1 MPTVGQ
7 IKEVVAGYLHK
18 TTTDF
23 VKGSGATEIDL
34 LLLALNNARKT
45 AERFYDFSIC
55 RKRGYFSVTNG
66 ATDWRSPTWF
76 SGTGTARKIKTWY
89 ERVSGGSDA
98 GAYGGVDRVL
108 RQLTQE
114 QVAKLYAREDY
125 LEAPLWNTERYL
137 SDQESP
143 LARDPLLGQNYIV
156 TEGNN
161 FYYYPQSTTTKVIV
175 VDAFY
180 HWPAWTTGTT
190 TDWWTENA
198 EEFLIW
204 QTLVEANRLPM
215 QFVGNTEGNLPPPTK
230 EANEALTKLVQAEKD
245 STEGDLFI
253 SDL

>member
-76 SGTGTARKIKTWY
+76 SDSGTARKIKTWY
-89 ERVSGGSDA
+89 ERVSGGSAA

-125 LEAPLWNTERYL
+125 LEAPLWSTERYL
-137 SDQESP
+137 SDQDSP

-161 FYYYPQSTTTKVIV
+161 FYYYPQSATTKVIV

-230 EANEALTKLVQAEKD
+230 EANEALTKLVQMEKD

>member
-76 SGTGTARKIKTWY
+76 SDSGTARKIKTWY
-89 ERVSGGSDA
+89 ERVSGGSAA

-125 LEAPLWNTERYL
+125 LEAPLWSTERYL

-161 FYYYPQSTTTKVIV
+161 FYYYPQSATTKVIV

-230 EANEALTKLVQAEKD
+230 EANEALAKLVQADKD

>member
-55 RKRGYFSVTNG
+55 RRRGYFSVTNG
-66 ATDWRSPTWF
+66 ATDWRNPTWF

-125 LEAPLWNTERYL
+125 LEAPLWSTERYL
-137 SDQESP
+137 SDQDSP
-143 LARDPLLGQNYIV
+143 LACDPLLGQNYIV

-161 FYYYPQSTTTKVIV
+161 FYYYPQSATTKVIV

-230 EANEALTKLVQAEKD
+230 EANEALAKLVQAEKD

>member
-1 MPTVGQ
+1 MPTIGQ

-18 TTTDF
+18 PVTEF

-34 LLLALNNARKT
+34 LSLALNNARKT
-45 AERFYDFSIC
+45 AERFHDFSIC
-55 RKRGYFSVTNG
+55 RKRGYFSIADGT
-66 ATDWRSPTWF
+66 ADWRSPTWF

-89 ERVSGGSDA
+89 ERVSGGSAA
-98 GAYGGVDRVL
+98 GAYGGVDRVM

-114 QVAKLYAREDY
+114 QVAKLFAREDY
-125 LEAPLWNTERYL
+125 LSAPFWTTDRYL
-137 SDQESP
+137 SDAESP
-143 LARDPLLGQNYIV
+143 LARDPLLAQNYII

-180 HWPAWTTGTT
+180 WWPAWSLNAT

-204 QTLVEANRLPM
+204 QTMVEVNRLPLV
-215 QFVGNTEGNLPPPTK
+215 FVSSEGNLPPPVK
-230 EANEALTKLVQAEKD
+230 EASEALTKIVEADKD
-245 STEGDLFI
+245 STEGSIFIEDL
-253 SDL
+253 

>member
-18 TTTDF
+18 PTTDF

-66 ATDWRSPTWF
+66 ASDWRNPTWF
-76 SGTGTARKIKTWY
+76 SGTGTARKVKTWY
-89 ERVSGGSDA
+89 ERVSGGSAA

-125 LEAPLWNTERYL
+125 LEAPLWSTERYL

-180 HWPAWTTGTT
+180 HWPAWTTETT
-190 TDWWTENA
+190 TDWWTKNA

-215 QFVGNTEGNLPPPTK
+215 QFVGGSEGNLPPPTK
-230 EANEALTKLVQAEKD
+230 EANEALAKLVQAEKD